1 MKRIP
6 QKRLLT
12 FNSHE
17 AWVYQLSA
25 LDYALDIVVGLNGRY
40 KKAWDTCIRPIP
52 SNARLID
59 LNEAQTSAT
68 QYASIIAHN
77 TTDLLDVRHRLDPRI
92 LVLHLPIE
100 ARQAEEDS
108 IISPP
113 QMRKLLHKYAGLVG
127 THVVAVSVFKGKSWG
142 FTQDVVPFGFEPG
155 DYAPCAGDK
164 ACALRV
170 CNFVQRR
177 KKFLLWDFHEKAFG
191 GLPVRIVGYNPEIPT
206 AEPSQNWSHLKGML
220 QSHRFFIHT
229 ADPDL
234 EDGYN
239 MATIEAMAA
248 GLPVL
253 GNCHPSSPVIHGVSG
268 FLSDDPLELHGYAKL
283 LLGNRQLAMEM
294 GMQARKTANEHFSIS
309 TFKRSFEKSIRMAQQ
324 KNQAASRSLL
334 AARFSAG
341 QTPVRPRE
349 SRKPGIMELATKA
362 RRTINKA
369 KKVVM
374 Q

>member
-1 MKRIP
+1 
-6 QKRLLT
+6 
-12 FNSHE
+12 
-17 AWVYQLSA
+17 
-25 LDYALDIVVGLNGRY
+25 
-40 KKAWDTCIRPIP
+40 
-52 SNARLID
+52 
-59 LNEAQTSAT
+59 
-68 QYASIIAHN
+68 
-77 TTDLLDVRHRLDPRI
+77 
-92 LVLHLPIE
+92 
-100 ARQAEEDS
+100 
-108 IISPP
+108 
-113 QMRKLLHKYAGLVG
+113 
-127 THVVAVSVFKGKSWG
+127 
-142 FTQDVVPFGFEPG
+142 
-155 DYAPCAGDK
+155 
-164 ACALRV
+164 
-170 CNFVQRR
+170 
-177 KKFLLWDFHEKAFG
+177 
-191 GLPVRIVGYNPEIPT
+191 
-206 AEPSQNWSHLKGML
+206 
-220 QSHRFFIHT
+220 
-229 ADPDL
+229 
-234 EDGYN
+234 